1 MNPIVIMQ
9 REDADV
15 MEMRKIDL
23 TQSVFALCSQY
34 PELVGVL
41 AELGF
46 SDIAKPGMLET
57 VGRFMT
63 IPKGAALKKIPLSGI
78 RAALTDHGFSIDE

>member
-1 MNPIVIMQ
+1 
-9 REDADV
+9 
-15 MEMRKIDL
+15 MEAKRIDL
-23 TQSVFALCSQY
+23 SQSVFALCSQY

-63 IPKGAALKKIPLSGI
+63 IPKGAALKKIPLPDI
-78 RAALTDHGFSIDE
+78 RAALAAHGFSIDE

>member
-1 MNPIVIMQ
+1 MNRDHVK
-9 REDADV
+9 EADG
-15 MEMRKIDL
+15 METRRIDL
-23 TQSVFALCSQY
+23 SQSVFALCSQY
-34 PELVGVL
+34 PELVGVM

-63 IPKGAALKKIPLSGI
+63 IPKGAALKKIPLSDI
-78 RAALTDHGFSIDE
+78 RAALAGHGFSIDE